1 MRPSENLESNLLK
14 SLSHVGL
21 CDPMDCSPPTSSVHR
36 DSPGKNNGVGCHAL
50 LQGIFPMHPL
60 LALFFPH
67 GALVPS
73 SQVCILSVCSLTAAA
88 AEQGLAPRRYSA
100 SAEPVIAMENTV
112 STGGKNTHFAVLVFF
127 FFFLA
132 MPYGSLQDPG
142 SPTSYGIL
150 PLGHQATPGLSSKE
164 GGPCSPVVCHTGE
177 GRGGAEHPGDWKELN

>member
-127 FFFLA
+127 FFFW
-132 MPYGSLQDPG
+132 P
-142 SPTSYGIL
+142 
-150 PLGHQATPGLSSKE
+150 
-164 GGPCSPVVCHTGE
+164 CHTAACRILVPRPAMESYHWATRQLLVYLLRRVVRAALLSATQERGE
-177 GRGGAEHPGDWKELN
+177 GVLSTQGTGRS